1 MNEAEIRAEA
11 EKIGMQLRRKGQK
24 RAYKNAETADCKP
37 ILYYF
42 HPHIRMR
49 ASEYARTKKVYR
61 LFGEQIAKYF
71 GREMKTESEIYR
83 HYLLLMLEHCA
94 RELKITGSGVSVVT
108 KMMLPLPRE
117 EWLKPKRK
125 TVWE

>member
-24 RAYKNAETADCKP
+24 RA
-37 ILYYF
+37 
-42 HPHIRMR
+42 
-49 ASEYARTKKVYR
+49 
-61 LFGEQIAKYF
+61 
-71 GREMKTESEIYR
+71 
-83 HYLLLMLEHCA
+83 
-94 RELKITGSGVSVVT
+94 

>member
-11 EKIGMQLRRKGQK
+11 EKIGMQLRRKG
-24 RAYKNAETADCKP
+24 
-37 ILYYF
+37 
-42 HPHIRMR
+42 
-49 ASEYARTKKVYR
+49 
-61 LFGEQIAKYF
+61 
-71 GREMKTESEIYR
+71 
-83 HYLLLMLEHCA
+83 
-94 RELKITGSGVSVVT
+94 T